1 MEIYAKNGCVCVHAT
16 HHEYGYMCMYVCV
29 HASVCYYISIY
40 MQYICIS
47 ATTLMKR
54 EATNLK
60 KNKGEGMCER
70 VWKDEEKR
78 EIM

>member
-16 HHEYGYMCMYVCV
+16 HHEYGYMCMYVC
-29 HASVCYYISIY
+29 ASVCYYISIY

-70 VWKDEEKR
+70 AWKDEEKR

>member
-1 MEIYAKNGCVCVHAT
+1 
-16 HHEYGYMCMYVCV
+16 
-29 HASVCYYISIY
+29 
-40 MQYICIS
+40 
-47 ATTLMKR
+47 MKR